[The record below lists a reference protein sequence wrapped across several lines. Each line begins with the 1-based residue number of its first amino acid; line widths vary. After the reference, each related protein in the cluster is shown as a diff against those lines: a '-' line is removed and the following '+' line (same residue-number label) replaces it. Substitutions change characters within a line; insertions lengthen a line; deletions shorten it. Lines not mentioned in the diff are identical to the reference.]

1 MQDSS
6 SYQADRS
13 CDDWLEDAST
23 IDETDATKI
32 EIPAEQGSK
41 LTLHPLHNSTD
52 HREQFENHKGTLT
65 QTTEL

>member
-6 SYQADRS
+6 NYQADQS

-23 IDETDATKI
+23 IDATKI
-32 EIPAEQGSK
+32 EIPAGQGSK

-52 HREQFENHKGTLT
+52 HREQLKNHKGTLT
-65 QTTEL
+65 QTIEL